1 MRNHDKIN
9 INSQI
14 SSFSH
19 RSKSLFSSKFFPPAR
34 PRSIVPFLARLEIA
48 PCSAIST
55 LACSN
60 IGTQSAALRPGA
72 VAVSVSTKYDAPA
85 DPAAGASSSTDKRQ
99 PFLFL
104 MPTHSSANTASRQQ
118 TQPDRYVQQDTPTI
132 HESKLMVRATGSSAV
147 ARNMQPFQPCRS
159 TKTKNSRRDVNA
171 RKKRRANAPL
181 QTGQF
186 TGQFTDRRRTS
197 TDVAAAAPQLEVQL
211 VGTSAAKKSA
221 VIYSLFLR
229 YS

>member
-1 MRNHDKIN
+1 
-9 INSQI
+9 
-14 SSFSH
+14 
-19 RSKSLFSSKFFPPAR
+19 
-34 PRSIVPFLARLEIA
+34 
-48 PCSAIST
+48 
-55 LACSN
+55 
-60 IGTQSAALRPGA
+60 
-72 VAVSVSTKYDAPA
+72 
-85 DPAAGASSSTDKRQ
+85 
-99 PFLFL
+99 
-104 MPTHSSANTASRQQ
+104 
-118 TQPDRYVQQDTPTI
+118 
-132 HESKLMVRATGSSAV
+132 MVRATGSSAV

-229 YS
+229 YSSDLWSFFFGKVCGSCLVSLAVKNEYKSILIRLLLEKKQKNKKKLFGRQRSAPSNQQMVPFTVHTVARQSDIVARGNDGVQADDLTVRDGRLRKGTKRGASPRAAQRASCRTASIT